1 MRHDWPRAW
10 ADSSWSGTLRMR
22 TGKCRAHLCTFKHV
36 EKSKLG
42 NNCLPLFSLEQL
54 EQLAEEKM
62 KQLLE
67 TISQQKLQ
75 IAASRKEEEQLR
87 QLLDSMQQ
95 GSSSLEEEKHLRQHR
110 DFWHRYL

>member
-10 ADSSWSGTLRMR
+10 ADSLWSGTLLMR
-22 TGKCRAHLCTFKHV
+22 TGKCRAHLVPLNTWK
-36 EKSKLG
+36 KQAG
-42 NNCLPLFSLEQL
+42 INCLPLFSLEQL
-54 EQLAEEKM
+54 EQLAEEKQ

-95 GSSSLEEEKHLRQHR
+95 GSSSLEGEKHQRQHR
-110 DFWHRYL
+110 DLT

>member
-1 MRHDWPRAW
+1 
-10 ADSSWSGTLRMR
+10 
-22 TGKCRAHLCTFKHV
+22 V
-36 EKSKLG
+36 EKQAG

-54 EQLAEEKM
+54 EQLAEEKQ

-67 TISQQKLQ
+67 TISQQKIQ

-87 QLLDSMQQ
+87 QLLDSMQ

-110 DFWHRYL
+110 DLTWTFIKKKTHTVKIQRSVDWRENTLRWTFSLE